1 MSFFSKMLLQIK
13 SKNITIKT
21 ETINIK
27 ENDGG
32 KQMRDRKDTRGIT
45 IIALVIT
52 IVLLLILAGVTIS
65 LVLGDNGLLNRAQQ
79 SKKVYTISGV
89 QEEIQLAIADIT
101 AFPIKSLI
109 IWYM

>member
-32 KQMRDRKDTRGIT
+32 KQMGDRKDTRGIT

-52 IVLLLILAGVTIS
+52 IVLLLILAGVTIAS
-65 LVLGDNGLLNRAQQ
+65 FTGDKGVLNETKDMKKNIEDLQNKTLNDMQQVANDLSTSAGDALN
-79 SKKVYTISGV
+79 
-89 QEEIQLAIADIT
+89 
-101 AFPIKSLI
+101 P
-109 IWYM
+109 